1 MYNHQ
6 LDAFVKT
13 AELGSFTKAAEAMY
27 ISSPALLQQ
36 VNLLE
41 RRCGFKLF
49 LRSNHGVKLTAAG
62 KSLYEDAKTIIRLSN
77 DALEKAARLAE
88 LSQNTVRV
96 ATSLLFKCR
105 LLPDIWAKISEKCPD
120 LKIEILPIPEKQSQ
134 IDSVQEIG
142 QRYDIREGIYCD
154 TVLDG
159 TCQFLE
165 LQKTRFCCAVAKNH
179 RLAKAK
185 RLTMEDL
192 NGEYLVMPIAG
203 VSSEMDQFRA
213 EIQQGH
219 PTIQIIDSPY
229 YGVDTFTLCEMNPYV
244 LVSQEVYAD
253 IHPDLISIPLETNHT
268 LPYGLMY
275 ANTPTPATAK
285 FIEAV
290 KQIRA

>member
-1 MYNHQ
+1 M
-6 LDAFVKT
+6 
-13 AELGSFTKAAEAMY
+13 
-27 ISSPALLQQ
+27 
-36 VNLLE
+36 
-41 RRCGFKLF
+41 
-49 LRSNHGVKLTAAG
+49 
-62 KSLYEDAKTIIRLSN
+62 YEDAKTIIRLSN

-275 ANTPTPATAK
+275 ANTPTPATAQ

>member
-13 AELGSFTKAAEAMY
+13 AELGSFAKAAEAMY
-27 ISSPALLQQ
+27 ISAPALLQQ
-36 VNLLE
+36 INLLE
-41 RRCGFKLF
+41 RRCGFQLF

-62 KSLYEDAKTIIRLSN
+62 KSLYEDAKTIIRLSG

-105 LLPDIWAKISEKCPD
+105 LLPDIWAKISERCPD

-165 LQKTRFCCAVAKNH
+165 LQRTRFCCAVAKNH

-185 RLTMEDL
+185 QLTMEDL

-213 EIQQGH
+213 EVQQGH

-253 IHPDLISIPLETNHT
+253 IHPDLVTIPLETHHS
-268 LPYGLMY
+268 LPYGLIY
-275 ANTPTPATAK
+275 ANTPTPATAQ
-285 FIEAV
+285 FIDAV
-290 KQIRA
+290 KQIRS

>member
-13 AELGSFTKAAEAMY
+13 AELGSFAKAAEAMY

-36 VNLLE
+36 INLLE
-41 RRCGFKLF
+41 ARCGFKLF

-62 KSLYEDAKTIIRLSN
+62 KSLYEDAKTIIRLSG

-105 LLPDIWAKISEKCPD
+105 LLPDIWAKISERCPD

-159 TCQFLE
+159 ACQFLE

-179 RLAKAK
+179 RLANAR

-203 VSSEMDQFRA
+203 VSSEMDQFRS
-213 EIQQGH
+213 EVQQGH

-253 IHPDLISIPLETNHT
+253 IHPDLVTIPLETRHS

-275 ANTPTPATAK
+275 ANIPTPATAQ
-285 FIEAV
+285 FIDAV
-290 KQIRA
+290 KQIHT